1 MKFQR
6 RSGSIRFIETRQF
19 IRFSYKIDLAV
30 FVQRDSRELES
41 LGRRLVSGLN
51 TRFQRTVNNEILRVK
66 LACFLIDE
74 RAGDRQRARNCIGS
88 RATDPPGIR
97 QRGIFSDNEI
107 ILLVRK
113 SDRSCVNGFTRD
125 RKGSARSGI
134 VQSNGAVVG
143 KFLNG
148 ESTLRQRERT
158 RIGRCRSLRVACI
171 KRERGSRYS
180 FLATIRKLE

>member
-66 LACFLIDE
+66 LACFL
-74 RAGDRQRARNCIGS
+74 
-88 RATDPPGIR
+88 
-97 QRGIFSDNEI
+97 
-107 ILLVRK
+107 
-113 SDRSCVNGFTRD
+113 
-125 RKGSARSGI
+125 
-134 VQSNGAVVG
+134 
-143 KFLNG
+143 
-148 ESTLRQRERT
+148 RT
-158 RIGRCRSLRVACI
+158 SKRIKYMTS
-171 KRERGSRYS
+171 
-180 FLATIRKLE
+180 